1 MTRLRCSAPCRAD
14 CLVLASSGISA
25 SMSFGVRPAK
35 ISPTQ
40 SALTRAMLRKNFC
53 PSAVRLT
60 ICTRR
65 SFGSGR
71 RRISPCSAR
80 RSTRPVMLPF
90 DTIMRCDSSPSVM
103 PFGARSSCASR
114 SKRGRVMSNW
124 SRRRRR
130 TSFSIKVVQVS
141 SRSHSRNSVLWSSGR
156 SETLVS
162 ASSGMIV
169 RVVHQISPPAITSV
183 VPVTAAASGEQ
194 DKARPP
200 RPPAASPG
208 GRAAWP

>member
-1 MTRLRCSAPCRAD
+1 MTRLRSSAPCAPTAWSWPAA
-14 CLVLASSGISA
+14 ASAPRCPSGE
-25 SMSFGVRPAK
+25 RPAK

-40 SALTRAMLRKNFC
+40 SALTRAMLRKNFW

-71 RRISPCSAR
+71 RRMSPCSAR

-124 SRRRRR
+124 SRSRRR
-130 TSFSIKVVQVS
+130 TSVSIKVVQVS

-156 SETLVS
+156 SETFVS

-169 RVVHQISPPAITSV
+169 LSSIKSLRRDHQRRA
-183 VPVTAAASGEQ
+183 G
-194 DKARPP
+194 DGR
-200 RPPAASPG
+200 RL
-208 GRAAWP
+208 GRA